1 MADTPVASPCI
12 GACTI
17 EPGTGFCAGCGRTR
31 EEIAAWLSAP
41 EDMRRAIVAA
51 ASGRL
56 ALAAHA
62 GQDMRS
68 S

>member
-31 EEIAAWLSAP
+31 EEIAAWIGAS
-41 EDMRRAIVAA
+41 EDLRRAIVAA
-51 ASGRL
+51 ASARL
-56 ALAAHA
+56 ALA
-62 GQDMRS
+62 MRAS
-68 S
+68 